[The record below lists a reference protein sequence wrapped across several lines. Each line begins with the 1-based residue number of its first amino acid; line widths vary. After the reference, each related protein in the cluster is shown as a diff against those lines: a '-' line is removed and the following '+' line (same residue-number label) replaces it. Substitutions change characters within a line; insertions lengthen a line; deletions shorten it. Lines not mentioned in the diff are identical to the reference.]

1 MNLRMRNITVGAS
14 LCLTSLVFGVASAT
28 AGYTLRDYL
37 GLGDHTIGRDG
48 YRATLTASQSPAGPV
63 TVLDA
68 QCDGLN
74 VSVWLSDDTAIVMYP
89 VAVCPATVAL
99 YIGSEVTMVAVTDVS
114 AG

>member
-1 MNLRMRNITVGAS
+1 MNLRMRDVTAGTG
-14 LCLTSLVFGVASAT
+14 LCLAFLALGIASAQ
-28 AGYTLRDYL
+28 AGYMLRDYL
-37 GLGDHTIGRDG
+37 GIGDHTIGRDG
-48 YRATLTASQSPAGPV
+48 HRATVIASQSPAVPV